1 LTHPDGYLQRLARR
15 FVGHVTVTLLGVHV
29 LAGSPPRVFVESF
42 GTKSGA
48 DQLRNELVRVLEKDH
63 RVTLVGD
70 AASADFVV
78 SGEGETYIK
87 GYVGTNPRV
96 RYLNSDA
103 RPVFGGF
110 LSVEVKNRQR
120 ETIWSYLV
128 TPRRLGSGD
137 ISRNLTGQL
146 ARKLEGAMEDEQR
159 APGR

>member
-1 LTHPDGYLQRLARR
+1 MPIPRPDFQRLSRR

-42 GTKSGA
+42 GTKPGA
-48 DQLRNELVRVLEKDH
+48 VQLRNELVRFLENDH
-63 RVTLVGD
+63 HVTLVSD
-70 AASADFVV
+70 AASAEFVV

-103 RPVFGGF
+103 RPVYRGF
-110 LSVEVKNRQR
+110 LSIEVKNRQR
-120 ETIWSYLV
+120 ATIWSYLV
-128 TPRRLGSGD
+128 TPRRLGPGD

-146 ARKLEGAMEDEQR
+146 AGKLEGAMEEEQGS
-159 APGR
+159 PGR